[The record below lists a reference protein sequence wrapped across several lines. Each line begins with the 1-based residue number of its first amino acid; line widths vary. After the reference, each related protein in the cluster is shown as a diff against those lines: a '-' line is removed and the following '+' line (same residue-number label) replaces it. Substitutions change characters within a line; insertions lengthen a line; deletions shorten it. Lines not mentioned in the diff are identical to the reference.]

1 MKFLIVLVIV
11 LVIVA
16 LAQLMKVYELSSKL
30 RNKDEADVT
39 LGETKFNA
47 GMLLVFYLTLM
58 ISSTWMFFHYGPRPG
73 LGVSASEHGNDIDF
87 LYDANWIILLTV
99 FYLTQTLL
107 FVFAIK
113 YQKKKGR
120 KAVFFAHS
128 TKLEL
133 VWTIIPAVTLA
144 GIIIGGLLV
153 WNKITTPVENAE
165 VIEIYAQQFGW
176 NARYAGEDNTLGNSD
191 FKVIE
196 TNNPLGVVTSALID
210 TKEKLWKEEIEKIEK
225 QIKEEGELTPDDK
238 LEEMV
243 EKVERLKRQIIRLEP
258 LRRAQTPE
266 TDLAA
271 NDDVI
276 VKELYLVK
284 GKDYEFKFRSRDVIH
299 SALFPH
305 FRAQMNCVPGM
316 ETRFTF
322 KPTIS
327 TAEMRKMPEVIAQYE
342 KTNEKRVAQGKEEV
356 EFNYVLLCN
365 KICGSSHYNMQM
377 NIVVV
382 DTQEEFDTWYA
393 EQKKSKTFPILVGLE
408 EPAKEEN
415 KTEETVVETVMD
427 STAVAQ
433 VH

>member
-39 LGETKFNA
+39 PGETKFNA
-47 GMLLVFYLTLM
+47 AMLLVFYLTLM

-87 LYDANWIILLTV
+87 LYDANWIILLIV

-133 VWTIIPAVTLA
+133 VWTVIPAVTLA

-153 WNKITTPVENAE
+153 WNKITTPKENAT

-176 NARYAGEDNTLGNSD
+176 TGRYAGEDNTLGNSD

-196 TNNPLGVVTSALID
+196 TNNPLGVVTSTLID
-210 TKEKLWKEEIEKIEK
+210 TKEKLWKEEIEKI
-225 QIKEEGELTPDDK
+225 QKEIDENGELTPDDK
-238 LEEMV
+238 LAEMV
-243 EKVERLKRQIIRLEP
+243 EKVARLERQLIRLAP

-266 TDLAA
+266 TDIAA

-316 ETRFTF
+316 ETRFSF

-327 TAEMRKMPEVIAQYE
+327 TAEMRKMPNVIEQYA
-342 KTNEKRVAQGKEEV
+342 KSNEKRLAEGKDEV
-356 EFNYVLLCN
+356 EFNYILLCN

-377 NIVVV
+377 NIIVV
-382 DTQEEFDTWYA
+382 DTQEEFDVWYA
-393 EQKKSKTFPILVGLE
+393 EQKKTKSFPVLVGLE
-408 EPAKEEN
+408 EVKSEEST
-415 KTEETVVETVMD
+415 TEEVIVETAVD
-427 STAVAQ
+427 STTVAIAQ
-433 VH
+433 

>member
-210 TKEKLWKEEIEKIEK
+210 TKENFWKEEIEKIEK
-225 QIKEEGELTPDDK
+225 QIREEGELTPDDK
-238 LEEMV
+238 LEEML

-258 LRRAQTPE
+258 LRRVQTPE

-393 EQKKSKTFPILVGLE
+393 EQKKSKTFPILAGLE
-408 EPAKEEN
+408 EPAKEEDN
-415 KTEETVVETVMD
+415 TEETVVETIMD
-427 STAVAQ
+427 STAAAQ
-433 VH
+433 VQ

>member
-30 RNKDEADVT
+30 RNKDEANVT

-210 TKEKLWKEEIEKIEK
+210 TKENFWKEEIEKIEK
-225 QIKEEGELTPDDK
+225 QIREEGELTPDDK
-238 LEEMV
+238 LEEML

-258 LRRAQTPE
+258 LRRVQTPE

-408 EPAKEEN
+408 EPAKEEDN
-415 KTEETVVETVMD
+415 TEETVVESIMD

-433 VH
+433 VQ

>member
-1 MKFLIVLVIV
+1 
-11 LVIVA
+11 
-16 LAQLMKVYELSSKL
+16 
-30 RNKDEADVT
+30 
-39 LGETKFNA
+39 
-47 GMLLVFYLTLM
+47 VFYITLM

-87 LYDANWIILLTV
+87 LYDANWIILLIV

-153 WNKITTPVENAE
+153 WNKITTPKENST

-196 TNNPLGVVTSALID
+196 TNNPLGVVTSGLID
-210 TKEKLWKEEIEKIEK
+210 TKEELWKEEIEKIK
-225 QIKEEGELTPDDK
+225 KEIEENGDLTPDDK
-238 LEEMV
+238 LAEMK
-243 EKVERLKRQIIRLEP
+243 EKVERLERQLIRLAP

-266 TDLAA
+266 TDKAA

-284 GKDYEFKFRSRDVIH
+284 GQDYEFKFRSRDVIH

-316 ETRFTF
+316 ETRFSF

-327 TAEMRKMPEVIAQYE
+327 TAEMRKMPDVIAQYE
-342 KTNEKRVAQGKEEV
+342 KTNEQRVLDGKEEV

-377 NIVVV
+377 NIIVV
-382 DTQEEFDTWYA
+382 DTQEEFDVWYA
-393 EQKKSKTFPILVGLE
+393 EQKKSKSFPVLVGLE
-408 EPAKEEN
+408 EPKSEEN
-415 KTEETVVETVMD
+415 TTEEVIVETVVD
-427 STAVAQ
+427 STAVAIVQ
-433 VH
+433 

>member
-210 TKEKLWKEEIEKIEK
+210 TKEKVWKEEIEKIEK

-243 EKVERLKRQIIRLEP
+243 EKVERLKRQINRLEP

-356 EFNYVLLCN
+356 EFNYILLCN

-408 EPAKEEN
+408 EPAKEEDN
-415 KTEETVVETVMD
+415 TEETVVESIMD

-433 VH
+433 VQ